1 MANVTELDF
10 DQIKA
15 DLKAYLSGQA
25 RFQDYNFD
33 GSNLSVLL
41 DILSYNT
48 FQNNFY
54 TNMAISEMFLDSAQ
68 NRDSVISH
76 AKSLNYLPKSRNA
89 SRARINIA
97 LSVPLPQPN
106 FVTIPEKTKFLAKC
120 GNKTFNFYN
129 LESAVITPVNGTFVY
144 YGLDIFEGTPITETF
159 LANGDLEQRFIL
171 SNPNIDT
178 NTIKVT
184 VKDSVSDLTSTT
196 YSVRSNI
203 FGVGPTDAIYY
214 IQPYFDD
221 QYEIAFGRNLFGKSP
236 SNGNLI
242 TVEYMIT
249 NGELANGAINFAADD
264 NIQNYNT
271 TISTILSSRSGAE
284 KETKE
289 SIQYFAPKALQV
301 QDRAV
306 TESDYEILLKNRFS
320 DIQAVSV
327 YGGEELDPP
336 QYGRVAIAVDVKNAN
351 GLSENNRFQYYRYLK
366 DRCPIGIEPV
376 IISPKFM
383 YLSVASIVYYNTK
396 NSSASQATIKELVQ
410 NAMIQ
415 YSEDKLS
422 DFKTTFRYSKFSN
435 AIDNADVEIL
445 SNDTEVLAIIP
456 LNPTLNVN
464 TNFDLRFKN
473 ALKIDHPLTA
483 GEIVAQH
490 KPAIRSSAFVYNGVR
505 AFIQDDGQ
513 GTLNILQTKSD
524 GSFLI
529 LNANIGTV
537 DYNIGRV
544 NIKNLNISS
553 YFGSEV
559 KIFARTLGK
568 DIVAP
573 KDRILTIRES
583 DINVSVVGVRA

>member
-68 NRDSVISH
+68 NRDSVVSH

-120 GNKTFNFYN
+120 GNRTFNFYN
-129 LESAVITPVNGTFVY
+129 LDSATITPINGSFIY
-144 YGLDIFEGTPITETF
+144 YGLEIFEGTPVTETF
-159 LANGDLEQRFIL
+159 LATGNFEQRFIL
-171 SNPNIDT
+171 SNANIDT

-184 VKDSVSDLTSTT
+184 VKDSTSSLTSTT
-196 YSVRSNI
+196 YALKTNI

-221 QYEIAFGRNLFGKSP
+221 RYEIAFGRNLFGKSP

-249 NGELANGAINFAADD
+249 NGEEANGAVNFSVDD

-271 TISTILSSRSGAE
+271 TIYTAASSRSGAE
-284 KETKE
+284 KESKE

-336 QYGRVAIAVDVKNAN
+336 QYGRVAIAVDVKDAN
-351 GLSENNRFQYYRYLK
+351 GLSENNRFQYYNYLK

-376 IISPKFM
+376 IISPRFM

-396 NSSASQATIKELVQ
+396 NSSASQAAIKELVQ

-435 AIDNADVEIL
+435 AIDSADVEIL
-445 SNDTEVLAIIP
+445 SNDTEVLAVIP
-456 LNPTLNVN
+456 LNPALNVDN
-464 TNFDLRFKN
+464 NYDLRFVN
-473 ALKIDHPLTA
+473 QLKIDHPLTS
-483 GEIVAQH
+483 GEIVSQH
-490 KPAIRSSAFVYNGVR
+490 KPAIRSSAFVYNGRR
-505 AFIQDDGQ
+505 AFIQDDGE
-513 GTLNILQTKSD
+513 GILKILQTKSD
-524 GSFLI
+524 GSFLV

-537 DYNIGRV
+537 NYDTGRV
-544 NIKNLNISS
+544 NIKKLRVSS
-553 YFGSEV
+553 YFGSEI
-559 KIFARTLGK
+559 KIFARTRFK
-568 DIVAP
+568 DIESP

-583 DINVSVVGVRA
+583 DINVNVIGVRA